1 MPKDNAAQSETL
13 QVTVTAVMH
22 YNEEDG
28 FAIMRAESI
37 IGEEVK
43 ILGNYHE
50 NPKGQDVIV
59 HGVYEHNE
67 THGEQFRAAYIE
79 PDRPTHP
86 HRIASYLGALGIPG
100 IGPAIARH
108 ITDRFGPTTLGVI
121 DRTPERLR
129 EVPRVKEE
137 TIDYLKENWKG
148 IGAHREL
155 VLFLIDAGIQVK
167 KVHEIREA
175 LGFAAEARI
184 RKDPYVLCRAVRG
197 FGFDRADAIARRF
210 GIDPQSD
217 VRKRALVDLILSNAL
232 SQGICGVPRVEL
244 LEKSIDMLKLPAQ
257 EVIGFVDGLI
267 DQGHFVC
274 EEVEDT
280 AVIYLPH
287 VIATER
293 RLAEHISDI
302 SNGAPAWRQIDAD
315 AEIDEQSAMTGFR
328 LGGEQR
334 GAVRT
339 ILNSRMSVMTGGPGV
354 GKTTTLKTALDILSN
369 YGVKIALCAPT
380 NMAAK
385 RMSEM
390 TGRKATTIHSLLEVS
405 GETGG
410 FRRNASNPI
419 EADLIVADEFSMTD
433 INLAESLLK
442 AVDDGTSVLFVGD
455 VDQLPSVGPGR
466 VLHDLIMSNAM
477 PVSRLTEVFR
487 QGKESMII
495 QAAHAMNRGE
505 LPPPAP
511 SDIPKAEQDYLFLRK
526 SNPRATQEAIIE
538 MVCERLQHHPLLSD
552 GFDPIRDVMVISAMK
567 EGEAGVNTLNLKLRQ
582 RLNPLPEVGS
592 NKRLDVLDGSGKLR
606 VAYGIGDKVM
616 NTVNDTDAEIVNGD
630 IGLIIDLDPDG
641 RLLVDFDGHHVEME
655 GKQIRDL
662 QLAYATTV
670 HKAQGAESKVL
681 IMPVVDQF
689 NHMLQRNLIYTGLT
703 RAKKLGIM
711 VGSMDALEKSVRNI
725 DNQKRWSFTAEA
737 IRRQMDVVPED
748 DLALT
753 M

>member
-22 YNEEDG
+22 HNEEDG
-28 FAIMRAESI
+28 FTIMRAESI

-50 NPKGQDVIV
+50 NPKGQDIIV

-86 HRIASYLGALGIPG
+86 HRIASYLGSLGIPG
-100 IGPAIARH
+100 VGPAIARH

-121 DRTPERLR
+121 DKTPERLR
-129 EVPRVKEE
+129 EVPRVTEE
-137 TIDYLKENWKG
+137 TIAFLKDNWKG
-148 IGAHREL
+148 IGAHRAL

-184 RKDPYVLCRAVRG
+184 RKDPYILCRTVSG

-210 GIDPQSD
+210 GIGHDSA
-217 VRKRALVDLILSNAL
+217 VRKRALVDLILTNAL
-232 SQGICGVPRVEL
+232 SQGACGVPRVDL
-244 LEKSIDMLKLPAQ
+244 LEKTIDKLKLPAK
-257 EVIGFVDGLI
+257 EVVSFVDGLI
-267 DQGHFVC
+267 ESGHFVC

-280 AVIYLPH
+280 PVIYLPH

-293 RLAEHISDI
+293 RMAGHICEI
-302 SNGAPAWRQIDAD
+302 ATGHPGWRQIDAD
-315 AEIDEQSAMTGFR
+315 AEIDEQCALTGFT
-328 LGGEQR
+328 LGAEQR
-334 GAVRT
+334 AAVST
-339 ILNSRMSVMTGGPGV
+339 ILESRMSVMTGGPGV

-385 RMSEM
+385 RMAEM

-405 GETGG
+405 GETGA
-410 FRRNASNPI
+410 FRRNAGNPI

-442 AVDDGTSVLFVGD
+442 AVDRGTSVLFVGD

-466 VLHDLIMSNAM
+466 VLNDVITSGVV

-487 QGKESMII
+487 QGRESMII
-495 QAAHAMNRGE
+495 QTAHAMNRGE

-511 SDIPKAEQDYLFLRK
+511 AHIPKSEQDFLFLRK
-526 SNPRATQEAIIE
+526 PSAKATQEAIIE
-538 MVCERLQHHPLLSD
+538 MVCDRLQHHPLLSE
-552 GFDPIRDVMVISAMK
+552 GFDPIRDVMVLSAMYD
-567 EGEAGVNTLNLKLRQ
+567 GEAGVNAMNLKLRQ

-592 NKRLDVLDGSGKLR
+592 NRRLDVLDGSGKLR

-616 NTVNDTDAEIVNGD
+616 NTANNTEAEIVNGD
-630 IGLIIDLDPDG
+630 IGFIIDLDPDG
-641 RLLVDFDGHHVEME
+641 ALLVDFEGNHVEMS
-655 GKQIRDL
+655 GKELRDL
-662 QLAYATTV
+662 HLAYASTV
-670 HKAQGAESKVL
+670 HKAQGAEAKVL

-703 RAKKLGIM
+703 RAKTLGIM
-711 VGSMDALEKSVRNI
+711 AGSMSALEKSIGNI

-737 IRRQMDVVPED
+737 IRREREITPVD
-748 DLALT
+748 DMLMT
-753 M
+753 F